1 LASPPVLSGH
11 RSTIGDVLVTDLG
24 ASVSTAATRPVV
36 LLAEK
41 LAPSAVA
48 LLGDDVEIRHVDGTD
63 RPALLAALADADAL
77 LVRSAT
83 KVDAEAL
90 AAATRLKVVAR
101 AGVGLDNVDVP
112 AATARGVMVVNAPTS
127 NIVSAAEHA
136 IALLLSAA
144 RHIPAAD
151 ASLRQGQWKRSSF
164 TGVELSGKTVGI
176 VGLGKIGQLVAQR
189 LASFDVALV
198 AYDPYISPARAAQ
211 LGIELLTLDDLLG
224 RADMISIH
232 LPKTPETVGLIG
244 KDQLALTKPGVIVV
258 NAARGGLIDE
268 DALAEAVR
276 SGHVGGAGIDVYL
289 TEPTTSSP
297 LFELPQ
303 VVVTPHLGASTEEAQ
318 DRAGTDVARS
328 VRLALA
334 GEFVPDAVNVQ
345 VGGAVG
351 EEVRPWLPL
360 VQKLGTVL
368 HAVAGG
374 VPTTVTVDVAGELA
388 AYEVS
393 VLRLAALRG
402 LFTHVV
408 EDQVTFVNAPRLAA
422 ERGVTVELTT
432 APESENFRSVVQ
444 LRAAM
449 PDGAAVTVSG
459 TLTGR
464 SQVEKLVEVNG
475 RHFDL
480 RAEGDVLLL
489 EYADRPG
496 VMGRVGSLL
505 GEAAVNI
512 EAAQISQTTDGTDA
526 IMLLRVDRPVD
537 PGVLEPIGASV
548 GARTTRLISFESD

>member
-1 LASPPVLSGH
+1 VNQPSIREHHTA
-11 RSTIGDVLVTDLG
+11 
-24 ASVSTAATRPVV
+24 VSTAATRPVV

-48 LLGDDVEIRHVDGTD
+48 MLGDGVEIRHVDGTD

-83 KVDAEAL
+83 QVDAEAI
-90 AAATRLKVVAR
+90 AAAPRLKVVAR

-136 IALLLSAA
+136 VALLLAAA

-151 ASLRQGQWKRSSF
+151 ASLRAGKWARSSL
-164 TGVELSGKTVGI
+164 TGTEINGKVAGI

-189 LASFDVALV
+189 LAAFGVELI
-198 AYDPYISPARAAQ
+198 AYDPYVAPARAAQ
-211 LGIELLTLDDLLG
+211 LGIELVSLDELLR
-224 RADMISIH
+224 RAELISIH
-232 LPKTPETVGLIG
+232 LPKTPETLGLIG
-244 KDQLALTKPGVIVV
+244 KDQLAITQPGVIIV
-258 NAARGGLIDE
+258 NAARGGLVDE

-276 SGHVGGAGIDVYL
+276 SGHVGGAGIDVYVE
-289 TEPTTSSP
+289 EPTTSSP
-297 LFELPQ
+297 LFEIPQ
-303 VVVTPHLGASTEEAQ
+303 IVVTPHLGASTDEAQ

-328 VRLALA
+328 VQLALA

-345 VGGAVG
+345 VGGVVG

-360 VQKLGTVL
+360 TQKLGIVL
-368 HAVAGG
+368 HAVAGRL
-374 VPTTVTVDVAGELA
+374 PTSITVDVSGELSA
-388 AYEVS
+388 EDVS
-393 VLRLAALRG
+393 VLQLAALRG
-402 LFTHVV
+402 VFTHVV
-408 EDQVTFVNAPRLAA
+408 EDQVTFVNTPALAA
-422 ERGVTVELTT
+422 ERGVSVELTT

-449 PDGAAVTVSG
+449 PDGESITVSG
-459 TLTGR
+459 TLSGR
-464 SQVEKLVEVNG
+464 SQVEKLVEING

-480 RAEGDVLLL
+480 RAEGEVVLL

-505 GEAAVNI
+505 GEVAVNI

-526 IMLLRVDRPVD
+526 IMLLRIDRPVD
-537 PGVLEPIGASV
+537 PAVLEPIGASV
-548 GARTTRLISFESD
+548 GASTTRLISFDD

>member
-1 LASPPVLSGH
+1 M
-11 RSTIGDVLVTDLG
+11 ST
-24 ASVSTAATRPVV
+24 SVSANDQTRPVV

-63 RPALLAALADADAL
+63 RPALLAAIADADAL

-90 AAATRLKVVAR
+90 AASTRLKVVAR

-136 IALLLSAA
+136 VALLLAVA

-151 ASLRQGQWKRSSF
+151 ASLRGGAWKRSAY
-164 TGVELSGKTVGI
+164 TGVELNGKVVGV

-189 LASFDVALV
+189 LAAFGTELI
-198 AYDPYISPARAAQ
+198 AYDPYVAPARAAQ
-211 LGIELLTLDDLLG
+211 LGIELVSLEDLLR
-224 RADMISIH
+224 RADAISIH
-232 LPKTPETVGLIG
+232 LPKTPETLGLIG
-244 KDQLALTKPGVIVV
+244 KDQLAMTKPGVLIV

-268 DALAEAVR
+268 DALADAVR
-276 SGHVGGAGIDVYL
+276 SGHVGGAGIDVYV

-297 LFELPQ
+297 LFELPN
-303 VVVTPHLGASTEEAQ
+303 VVVTPHLGASTDEAQ

-328 VRLALA
+328 VQLALA

-345 VGGAVG
+345 IDGVVG

-368 HAVAGG
+368 HAVAGR
-374 VPTTVTVDVAGELA
+374 VPTSVTVDVAGELA
-388 AYEVS
+388 SEDVS
-393 VLRLAALRG
+393 VLSLAALRG
-402 LFTHVV
+402 VFTHVV
-408 EDQVTFVNAPRLAA
+408 EDQVTFVNVPALAA
-422 ERGVTVELTT
+422 ERGVSVELTT
-432 APESENFRSVVQ
+432 APESENHRSVVQ
-444 LRAAM
+444 LRGAM
-449 PDGAAVTVSG
+449 PDGESITVSG

-464 SQVEKLVEVNG
+464 AQVEKLVEVNG

-480 RAEGDVLLL
+480 RAEGEVVLL

-505 GEAAVNI
+505 GEAAINI

-537 PGVLEPIGASV
+537 PAVLEPIGASV
-548 GARTTRLISFESD
+548 GARTTRLISFDD

>member
-1 LASPPVLSGH
+1 MSN
-11 RSTIGDVLVTDLG
+11 
-24 ASVSTAATRPVV
+24 AATRPVV
-36 LLAEK
+36 LIAEK

-63 RPALLAALADADAL
+63 RPALLAAIAHADAL

-83 KVDAEAL
+83 RVDAEVF
-90 AAATRLKVVAR
+90 AAATRLTVVAR

-112 AATARGVMVVNAPTS
+112 AATVRGVMVVNAPTS

-136 IALLLSAA
+136 VALLLSAA

-151 ASLRQGQWKRSSF
+151 ASLRAGQWKRSSY
-164 TGVELSGKTVGI
+164 TGIELNGKTAGI
-176 VGLGKIGQLVAQR
+176 VGLGKIGQLVAAR
-189 LASFDVALV
+189 LAAFGMELV
-198 AYDPYISPARAAQ
+198 AYDPYVSPARAAQ
-211 LGIELLTLDDLLG
+211 LGIELLSLDDLLR
-224 RADMISIH
+224 RADAISVH
-232 LPKTPETVGLIG
+232 LPKTPETLGLIG
-244 KDQLALTKPGVIVV
+244 KDQLAITKRGVLIV
-258 NAARGGLIDE
+258 NAARGGLVDE

-276 SGHVGGAGIDVYL
+276 SGQVAGAGVDVYIS
-289 TEPTTSSP
+289 EPTTSSP
-297 LFELPQ
+297 LFEIPQ
-303 VVVTPHLGASTEEAQ
+303 IVVTPHLGASTDEAQ

-328 VRLALA
+328 VQLALA

-345 VGGAVG
+345 VGGVVG

-360 VQKLGTVL
+360 VAKLGIVL
-368 HAVAGG
+368 HAVAGRL
-374 VPTTVTVDVAGELA
+374 PSTITVDVSGELA
-388 AYEVS
+388 SEDVS
-393 VLRLAALRG
+393 VLQLAALRG

-408 EDQVTFVNAPRLAA
+408 EDQVTFVNTPALAA
-422 ERGVTVELTT
+422 ERGVDVELTT

-449 PDGAAVTVSG
+449 SDGESITVSG

-464 SQVEKLVEVNG
+464 TQVQKLVEING

-480 RAEGDVLLL
+480 RAEGQIVLL

-512 EAAQISQTTDGTDA
+512 EAAQISQTTDGADA

-548 GARTTRLISFESD
+548 GASTTRLISFDE

>member
-1 LASPPVLSGH
+1 
-11 RSTIGDVLVTDLG
+11 
-24 ASVSTAATRPVV
+24 VSTVQNQGQAATRPVV

-63 RPALLAALADADAL
+63 RPALLAAIADADAL

-90 AAATRLKVVAR
+90 AASTRLKVVAR

-136 IALLLSAA
+136 VALLLATA
-144 RHIPAAD
+144 RHIAAAD
-151 ASLRQGQWKRSSF
+151 ATLRQGQWKRSSF
-164 TGVELSGKTVGI
+164 TGVELNGKTVGI

-189 LASFDVALV
+189 LAAFGVDLI
-198 AYDPYISPARAAQ
+198 AYDPYVAPARAAQ
-211 LGIELLTLDDLLG
+211 LGIELTDLEDLLR
-224 RADMISIH
+224 RADVISIH
-232 LPKTPETVGLIG
+232 LPKTPDTLGLIG
-244 KDQLALTKPGVIVV
+244 KDQLAITKKGVLIV
-258 NAARGGLIDE
+258 NAARGGLVDE

-276 SGHVGGAGIDVYL
+276 SGHVGGAGIDVYV

-303 VVVTPHLGASTEEAQ
+303 VVVTPHLGASTDEAQ

-328 VRLALA
+328 VKLALA

-345 VGGAVG
+345 VGGVVG

-368 HAVAGG
+368 YALAGRL
-374 VPTTVTVDVAGELA
+374 PTTVTVDVAGELA
-388 AYEVS
+388 AEDVS
-393 VLRLAALRG
+393 VLQLAALRG
-402 LFTHVV
+402 VFTNVV
-408 EDQVTFVNAPRLAA
+408 EDQVTFVNTPALAA
-422 ERGVTVELTT
+422 ERGVDVELTT
-432 APESENFRSVVQ
+432 APESENHRSVVQ

-449 PDGAAVTVSG
+449 PDGESITVSG

-464 SQVEKLVEVNG
+464 AQVEKLVEVNG

-480 RAEGDVLLL
+480 RAEGEVLLL
-489 EYADRPG
+489 EYPDRPG
-496 VMGRVGSLL
+496 VMGRVGTLL

-512 EAAQISQTTDGTDA
+512 EAAQISQTTDHQEA

-537 PGVLEPIGASV
+537 PAVLEPIGASV
-548 GARTTRLISFESD
+548 GAKITRLISFD

>member
-1 LASPPVLSGH
+1 MTNA
-11 RSTIGDVLVTDLG
+11 R
-24 ASVSTAATRPVV
+24 RPVV

-48 LLGDDVEIRHVDGTD
+48 LLGDGVDVRHVDGTD
-63 RPALLAALADADAL
+63 RSALLAAITDADAL

-83 KVDAEAL
+83 KVDAEVF
-90 AAATRLKVVAR
+90 AAAKRLKVVAR

-136 IALLLSAA
+136 VALLLATA

-151 ASLRQGQWKRSSF
+151 ASLRAGQWKRSSYS
-164 TGVELSGKTVGI
+164 GVELSGKTVGVI
-176 VGLGKIGQLVAQR
+176 GLGKIGQLVAQR
-189 LASFDVALV
+189 LAAFDVELV
-198 AYDPYISPARAAQ
+198 AYDPYVAPARAAQ
-211 LGIELLTLDDLLG
+211 LGIELLTLEELLQ
-224 RADMISIH
+224 RSDVISIH
-232 LPKTPETVGLIG
+232 LPKTAETLGLIG
-244 KDQLALTKPGVIVV
+244 KDQLALTKQGVLIV

-268 DALAEAVR
+268 DALAESVR

-303 VVVTPHLGASTEEAQ
+303 VVVTPHLGASTDEAQ

-328 VRLALA
+328 VQLALA

-345 VGGAVG
+345 VGGVVG

-360 VQKLGTVL
+360 TQKLGKVL
-368 HAVAGG
+368 HAVAGRL
-374 VPTTVTVDVAGELA
+374 PTSVTVDVAGELA
-388 AYEVS
+388 AEDVS
-393 VLRLAALRG
+393 VLALAALRG
-402 LFTHVV
+402 VFTQVV
-408 EDQVTFVNAPRLAA
+408 EDQVTFVNVPALAA
-422 ERGVTVELTT
+422 DRGVAVEVTT
-432 APESENFRSVVQ
+432 APESENHRSVVQ

-449 PDGAAVTVSG
+449 PDGESITVSG

-464 SQVEKLVEVNG
+464 QQVQKLVEVNG

-480 RAEGDVLLL
+480 RAEGDIVLL

-548 GARTTRLISFESD
+548 GARTTRLISFDG